1 MPAALYSSRYLLD
14 RLSIYLPVILMG
26 VLAMGSYWL
35 LRATPAPMEQEV
47 EKPLTHEADYFMRR
61 FKVQSFEVDGK
72 LKSELAGQE
81 IRHFPDTDTL
91 EIDQV
96 RMHSYGKEG
105 QLTVITAKRAL
116 SNGDGSE
123 VQFFG
128 DAHVVRDA
136 YSDMSGKLVP
146 KVELRSE
153 FLYVVMDTERIT
165 TPKPVELIRG
175 KDRFTADAMA
185 YDNINRVMELKGRV
199 VGVLVPNKP

>member
-1 MPAALYSSRYLLD
+1 MPASFYSSRHLLD

-26 VLAMGSYWL
+26 MLAMGSYWL
-35 LRATPAPMEQEV
+35 LRATPAPRAPEV
-47 EKPLTHEADYFMRR
+47 ESPPTHEADYFMRR
-61 FKVQSFEVDGK
+61 FRVQSFEADGK
-72 LKSELAGQE
+72 LKSELAGRE

-96 RMHSYGKEG
+96 RLHSFSREG
-105 QLTVITAKRAL
+105 QLTVITAQRAL

-136 YSDMSGKLVP
+136 YNDAGGRPVP
-146 KVELRSE
+146 RIELRSE
-153 FLYVVMDTERIT
+153 FLYAVIDTERIS

-175 KDRFTADAMA
+175 KDRFTADAMD
-185 YDNINRVMELKGRV
+185 YDNINRVMDLRGRV
-199 VGVLVPNKP
+199 HGVLVPNKP